1 MSTGFIYTN
10 KETSFQR
17 SINNSN
23 LSCRSTS
30 LDSLANSSHN
40 SDSTSIESHDHD
52 SDSGNESQSKNSFVV
67 KCEVYKEHNEAIS
80 IKSWSKSSESL
91 DKDENSEISYE
102 YVSSN
107 SSNASKTSAEKRI
120 DLNKARMETIPEE
133 SPEPKVSVKEI
144 LARFE
149 NLRDSKAHKEKDKDK
164 DKEVAPKEV
173 INVCIF
179 IHLHLITVYSLFLI
193 FSLF

>member
-10 KETSFQR
+10 KETSFHR
-17 SINNSN
+17 SSN

-91 DKDENSEISYE
+91 NKDENSEISYE

-107 SSNASKTSAEKRI
+107 SSNASKISAEKRI

-149 NLRDSKAHKEKDKDK
+149 NLRDSKVHKEKE
-164 DKEVAPKEV
+164 KEVSTKETTT
-173 INVCIF
+173 VCIF
-179 IHLHLITVYSLFLI
+179 IHLYFIKFCNC
-193 FSLF
+193 